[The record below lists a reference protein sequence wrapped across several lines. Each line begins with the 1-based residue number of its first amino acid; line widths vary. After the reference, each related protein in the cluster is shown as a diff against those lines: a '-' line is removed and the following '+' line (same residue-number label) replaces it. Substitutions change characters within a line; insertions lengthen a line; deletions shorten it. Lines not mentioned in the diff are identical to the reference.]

1 MREDGTDEPERE
13 GGRKEGEKS
22 PLGDALHRMAWK
34 QDRAPGAGELFRARK
49 ERPEREKGGEREDAK
64 CPPPSRLLFPPSLL
78 SWGQNR

>member
-49 ERPEREKGGEREDAK
+49 ERPEREKGGERERTPSALPRLDSSSL
-64 CPPPSRLLFPPSLL
+64 PPS
-78 SWGQNR
+78 